1 MWRKGFENQQD
12 EQAKRETPEKENV
25 KFREI
30 SMNTA
35 NKRPKERA
43 TTLEGGT
50 REGNKDIYHRL
61 GNIREM

>member
-12 EQAKRETPEKENV
+12 EQAKRKTPEKENV

-30 SMNTA
+30 SMDTA
-35 NKRPKERA
+35 NKKHKERA

-50 REGNKDIYHRL
+50 QRGNKDITGR
-61 GNIREM
+61 GT

>member
-30 SMNTA
+30 SMNTVTVGDFNIA
-35 NKRPKERA
+35 L
-43 TTLEGGT
+43 TLMD
-50 REGNKDIYHRL
+50 RSSRQK
-61 GNIREM
+61 